1 MLIRCDRTHG
11 GLIAR
16 LAIEN
21 HFHQVV
27 IFHTKL
33 FSQVL
38 TWCLIFCTQDDSA
51 QIKKNCAD
59 AHLPFFFPR
68 PRGVLVAGGLLP
80 NSARAA
86 GCCPI
91 WRFEDG
97 LACVSPLI
105 FDLAGTGSGWDS
117 VGLEEAPS
125 DVRASTT
132 CWGFSFNSTSSFFS
146 SSFQFGMAVS
156 KR

>member
-1 MLIRCDRTHG
+1 MLIRCDRTNRG
-11 GLIAR
+11 FIPR
-16 LAIEN
+16 LAVEDYL
-21 HFHQVV
+21 HQIV
-27 IFHTKL
+27 IFHAKL

-38 TWCLIFCTQDDSA
+38 TGCLIFCAQDNSA

-80 NSARAA
+80 SSARAA

-105 FDLAGTGSGWDS
+105 FDLAGTGSGWYS
-117 VGLEEAPS
+117 AGFEVAGS
-125 DVRASTT
+125 DDCGST
-132 CWGFSFNSTSSFFS
+132 
-146 SSFQFGMAVS
+146 
-156 KR
+156 

>member
-1 MLIRCDRTHG
+1 MLIRCDHTHG

-38 TWCLIFCTQDDSA
+38 TWCLIFCAQDDSA
-51 QIKKNCAD
+51 QIKKDCAD
-59 AHLPFFFPR
+59 AHFPFFFPR

-86 GCCPI
+86 GFCPI

-105 FDLAGTGSGWDS
+105 FDLRSEERRVGEGGAWWWDWVAWSTGDGPG
-117 VGLEEAPS
+117 GL
-125 DVRASTT
+125 
-132 CWGFSFNSTSSFFS
+132 
-146 SSFQFGMAVS
+146 
-156 KR
+156 